1 MKSQPVVSL
10 FLKDRFWAWI
20 LVSRTLIIFSSA
32 ILAMGLLSIPIGYIH
47 IHAILMLLG
56 VRLFY
61 YGIMWAQILS
71 YTGYIPHRI
80 FSFIALIVELIGILL
95 AVVQIDLWPYL
106 SSISILVLG
115 SIYI

>member
-61 YGIMWAQILS
+61 YGIMWAQIPS
-71 YTGYIPHRI
+71 YTGYIPLVPRWTLMVI
-80 FSFIALIVELIGILL
+80 DINLFWIVLL
-95 AVVQIDLWPYL
+95 LDPQ
-106 SSISILVLG
+106 G
-115 SIYI
+115 F